1 MVEKRAQEQK
11 VRIQEE
17 ISYWDVWLIMH
28 SNSDNL
34 KKNNKDNCYTDSINN
49 NYDL

>member
-17 ISYWDVWLIMH
+17 ISYWDVWLKIQ
-28 SNSDNL
+28 SNSGY
-34 KKNNKDNCYTDSINN
+34 KKIK
-49 NYDL
+49 